1 VIFRSHHRA
10 AEDMAASARC
20 YDGEAAGHVR
30 ASCHGPL
37 AAWSSRIDRH
47 RHGARAPVLAKI
59 PGDDTEWYQCGNPDE
74 FTFMNQGDTLSPTR
88 SPYMKEQIVIN
99 GAYNESLWQ
108 GNCDVGELTSL
119 GSHRMNAVG
128 RILRQIYVD
137 ELHFL
142 PEFMDSKFQISHTYI
157 W

>member
-1 VIFRSHHRA
+1 
-10 AEDMAASARC
+10 
-20 YDGEAAGHVR
+20 
-30 ASCHGPL
+30 
-37 AAWSSRIDRH
+37 
-47 RHGARAPVLAKI
+47 
-59 PGDDTEWYQCGNPDE
+59 
-74 FTFMNQGDTLSPTR
+74 MNQGDTLSPTR